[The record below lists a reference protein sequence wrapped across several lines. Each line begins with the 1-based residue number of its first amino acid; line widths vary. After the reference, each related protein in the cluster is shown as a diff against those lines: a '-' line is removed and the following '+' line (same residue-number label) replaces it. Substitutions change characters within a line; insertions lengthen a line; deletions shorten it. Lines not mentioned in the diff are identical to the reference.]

1 MFHSRLRT
9 SHHRSRL
16 LKSSCCPPP
25 ATRSTRDSHVVSIRR
40 WPEVQPAREGR
51 DLGLSGTDNIRDLA
65 RARNQAIKQTAPD
78 GFARLRQDA
87 PEETSDYVLRPSF
100 TPHPIIKHGASHVKV
115 SILMCAFNE
124 EQRIGQAI
132 QEVLSTPYP
141 CAIELIIVDDGS
153 TDATSEIVEQFS
165 DPRITLHRNEI
176 NRGKGASLR
185 TASHIASGTHI
196 LPFDADLEYSSED
209 IPRIIEPI
217 MKRRYEVVYGVR
229 LFGFNTVYQSYR
241 YAMGNRLLTRAVN
254 ILFDAN
260 LSDLHTCL
268 KLMPLDLFK
277 SIELRESGFGLDTEV
292 TASLLR
298 LGIRPFEVPVS
309 YYSRSHSQ
317 GKKINWRD
325 AFVCLAILLR
335 VRMARLRRLCPSAD
349 EERSARRGAA
359 QPARPELPNLAGLNG
374 VAFTGGGQ
382 NGEEAN
388 AVATG

>member
-1 MFHSRLRT
+1 MSNTDRIGNLDW
-9 SHHRSRL
+9 
-16 LKSSCCPPP
+16 
-25 ATRSTRDSHVVSIRR
+25 TRNSD
-40 WPEVQPAREGR
+40 
-51 DLGLSGTDNIRDLA
+51 
-65 RARNQAIKQTAPD
+65 IKATAPD
-78 GFARLRQDA
+78 GFAKLRQSPADEDIR
-87 PEETSDYVLRPSF
+87 PVLRPSF
-100 TPHPIIKHGASHVKV
+100 TPHPVTKHGSSHPKV

-124 EQRIGQAI
+124 QERIGQAI
-132 QEVLSTPYP
+132 QEVLTTPYP
-141 CAIELIIVDDGS
+141 CAVELIIVDDGS
-153 TDATSEIVEQFS
+153 TDGTAEIVEQYS
-165 DPRITLHRNEI
+165 DPRITLHRHTENK
-176 NRGKGASLR
+176 GKGAALR
-185 TASHIASGTHI
+185 TASDLATGTHI

-209 IPRIIEPI
+209 IPRLIEPI

-268 KLMPLDLFK
+268 KLIPLELFR
-277 SIELRESGFGLDTEV
+277 SLDLRESGFGLDTEV
-292 TASLLR
+292 TAALLR

-335 VRMARLRRLCPSAD
+335 VRMARLTRLRPPTGEEEPARRLQ
-349 EERSARRGAA
+349 GAA
-359 QPARPELPNLAGLNG
+359 DGRVRPEIPNLAALHGA
-374 VAFTGGGQ
+374 AFSAGGQ
-382 NGEEAN
+382 NSEEAN